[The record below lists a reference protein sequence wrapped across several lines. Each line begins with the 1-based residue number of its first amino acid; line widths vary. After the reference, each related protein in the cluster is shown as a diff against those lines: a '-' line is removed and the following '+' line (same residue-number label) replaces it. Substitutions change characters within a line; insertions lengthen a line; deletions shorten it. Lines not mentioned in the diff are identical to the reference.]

1 MKVLM
6 TTILFLLS
14 FSVCS
19 STLKSI
25 NALGEKVQVDLTKG
39 TNVIVFINKDCP
51 CVKGHREYFQELE
64 SKYDLKFLYVHSN
77 KKYSREIVQNFYSM
91 KLPLSQVIID
101 QDLNIANYF
110 STLKTP
116 HSIVFG
122 EGKILY
128 QGGVTNSRSPKTASK
143 FYLSDVLRDIKNK
156 SKITWSEGKAIG
168 CYIQR

>member
-6 TTILFLLS
+6 PAILFFLS

-25 NALGEKVQVDLTKG
+25 NALGEKVQVDLTQG

-51 CVKGHREYFQELE
+51 CVKGHREYFQDLE
-64 SKYDLKFLYVHSN
+64 NKYDLKFLYVHSN
-77 KKYSREIVQNFYSM
+77 KKYNREIVQKYYSK
-91 KLPLSQVIID
+91 KLPLSQIVMD
-101 QDLNIANYF
+101 QDLNIANF
-110 STLKTP
+110 FRTLKTP
-116 HSIVFG
+116 HTIVFG
-122 EGKILY
+122 DGQILY

-143 FYLSDVLRDIKNK
+143 FYLSDVLEDIKNK
-156 SKITWSEGKAIG
+156 SKITWSQGKAIG